1 MNVCYYSTS
10 IVLQR
15 NIFFF
20 RMLIGG
26 GGGCGGRELGS
37 NGGGRSTKD
46 ARKYRGRER
55 EKKRN
60 LQLCIIFWKRKCTKR
75 EKLLRKRRILKRELE
90 TLSQASFAK
99 FPFFIFF

>member
-1 MNVCYYSTS
+1 MGAGGPRKTPGS
-10 IVLQR
+10 IE
-15 NIFFF
+15 
-20 RMLIGG
+20 GG
-26 GGGCGGRELGS
+26 S
-37 NGGGRSTKD
+37 VK
-46 ARKYRGRER
+46 KR
-55 EKKRN
+55 EKN